1 VNANTEITLEDLH
14 DKITSAIQAKFPDLV
29 TVEFYREDREQLP
42 VPACLLD
49 LLEFED
55 GQATDPGTGQLAVM
69 ARFEADLILGF
80 RTPRAK
86 LSARV
91 LAAAFS
97 QFISQRRWPGC
108 PVGAAQAIHA
118 YRNDFKPELD
128 QYEVWTVE
136 WRQEIHLGETVWK
149 GGAPPQTVFLGCT
162 PDIGLGHEP
171 DYVQVAP

>member
-1 VNANTEITLEDLH
+1 MNANTEISLEELH
-14 DKITSAIQAKFPDLV
+14 DKIVAAIRAKFPNLQ

-49 LLEFED
+49 MAEFED
-55 GQATDPGTGQLAVM
+55 ASQDPGTGQLAVTM
-69 ARFEADLILGF
+69 RFEADFILGF
-80 RTPRAK
+80 RTEHAK

-108 PVGAAQAIHA
+108 PVGKAQAIHA

-136 WRQEIHLGETVWK
+136 WRQEVNLGETVWK
-149 GGAPPQTVFLGCT
+149 DTTT
-162 PDIGLGHEP
+162 PTQIFIGFTPKIGKDHVA
-171 DYVQVAP
+171 DYIPVVD